1 MLRVVGALADHGSIT
16 AAAAALGYSQPAVS
30 QQLKRIEQR
39 IGMAVIERVG
49 RGVRLTEA
57 GRLLARHAATVSGA
71 LDTAAGE
78 LSELRGLRSG
88 RVRLAAFPS
97 ASATIVPRLLADL
110 SRRHPG
116 VGVTYLEAEPPE
128 AVALVRENRADLAI
142 TFSYPGDRVDPHRDS
157 AAGLVVTRLRR
168 DEMMLVLPAT
178 HALAGDGAVDLG
190 DLAEENWIGG
200 CPRCR
205 GHLLELCGHTGFTP
219 RISYET
225 DNAAAVLGLVAA
237 GIGVAMLPALALDS
251 VGAQPLVAIRPTRD
265 RDHRTLHA
273 VTVTGAAGVPAI
285 AATLRRLI
293 ALAAEHTAHAHTAAE
308 HTAAAAPLAAPAVA
322 SPASSS
328 SPAGR
333 GN

>member
-1 MLRVVGALADHGSIT
+1 MPSNAPPELDSTMLRVVGALADYGSIT

-30 QQLKRIEQR
+30 QQLKRLEQR

-78 LSELRGLRSG
+78 LSELRGLRAG

-110 SRRHPG
+110 QRRHPG
-116 VGVTYLEAEPPE
+116 VSVTYLEAEPPE
-128 AVALVRENRADLAI
+128 AVALVRENQADLAI
-142 TFSYPGDRVDPHRDS
+142 TFSYPGDRVDPHRAS
-157 AAGLVVTRLRR
+157 AEGLVVTLLRR
-168 DEMMLVLPAT
+168 DEMMLVLPAA
-178 HALAGDGAVDLG
+178 HPRAGDATVDLR

-205 GHLLELCGHTGFTP
+205 GHLLELCGHSGFTP
-219 RISYET
+219 SISYET
-225 DNAAAVLGLVAA
+225 DNAAAVIGLVAA

-251 VGAQPLVAIRPTRD
+251 VGAQPLVAIRPTRG

-273 VTVTGAAGVPAI
+273 VTVGGAAGVPAI
-285 AATLRRLI
+285 AATLRRLA
-293 ALAAEHTAHAHTAAE
+293 ALDLP
-308 HTAAAAPLAAPAVA
+308 AAAA
-322 SPASSS
+322 S
-328 SPAGR
+328 G

>member
-1 MLRVVGALADHGSIT
+1 MPAIAQPELDSTMLRVVGALADYGSIT

-30 QQLKRIEQR
+30 QQLKRLEQR
-39 IGMAVIERVG
+39 IGMAVIERIG
-49 RGVRLTEA
+49 RGVRLTET
-57 GRLLARHAATVSGA
+57 GRMLARHAATVGGA
-71 LDTAAGE
+71 LDAAAGD
-78 LSELRGLRSG
+78 LSELRGLRAG

-110 SRRHPG
+110 QRRHPG
-116 VGVTYLEAEPPE
+116 VSVTYLEAEPPE
-128 AVALVRENRADLAI
+128 AVALVRQNQADLAI

-157 AAGLVVTRLRR
+157 AEGLVVTRLRR
-168 DEMMLVLPAT
+168 DEMMLVLPAA
-178 HALAGDGAVDLG
+178 HALARDSAVDLG

-205 GHLLELCGHTGFTP
+205 GHLLELCGHNGFTP

-251 VGAQPLVAIRPTRD
+251 VGAQPLVAIRPTRG
-265 RDHRTLHA
+265 RDHRTLHT
-273 VTVTGAAGVPAI
+273 VTVTGAAGVAAI
-285 AATLRRLI
+285 AVTLRRLA
-293 ALAAEHTAHAHTAAE
+293 ALAG
-308 HTAAAAPLAAPAVA
+308 PDAAPAA
-322 SPASSS
+322 PPISPRAP
-328 SPAGR
+328 SPG